1 MSDSNIIYDQA
12 DATVHANAPQ
22 PLRSDLNGTH
32 SSTLRSSS
40 GHEPANKPVVF
51 EESPRLGQVAAVP
64 AQFVSGAN
72 LTDTSGNSVDRVY
85 FKRGAYAIYR
95 TGEEVLV
102 VYSKNGDIASKQIAT
117 LSGLLPLRD
126 QLINLIRDVPQDY
139 LKKHYRAQIADALRL
154 GLEGQVDCGRVL
166 LNGAVNDARENLTRA
181 MRQLYLKCAAGIALS
196 AAMTVALGIAYV
208 QDTASIHLAL
218 LAIGA
223 GTIGVLLSIA
233 IAIRSR
239 TVVIDGNRQA
249 NIIDAALRM
258 LIGAI
263 SAAVL
268 FLLVNS
274 GALVDI
280 QFGAAKLV
288 GPDAAW
294 QAMLL
299 LGFMAGFFER
309 LVPDLLEKAAPAQGT
324 SS

>member
-1 MSDSNIIYDQA
+1 MSNLLDRKN
-12 DATVHANAPQ
+12 DAHT
-22 PLRSDLNGTH
+22 
-32 SSTLRSSS
+32 STRRFSS
-40 GHEPANKPVVF
+40 GNETANEKATPEQSEHVIRAEKPSDFDVN
-51 EESPRLGQVAAVP
+51 SI
-64 AQFVSGAN
+64 
-72 LTDTSGNSVDRVY
+72 DISGNRVDSVY
-85 FKRGAYAIYR
+85 FKRNSYAIYR
-95 TGEEVLV
+95 SDEEILV
-102 VYSKNGDIASKQIAT
+102 VYSEDEEIASKQIAAI
-117 LSGLLPLRD
+117 SRLLPLRD
-126 QLINLIRDVPQDY
+126 QLINLIRDVPQDG

-181 MRQLYLKCAAGIALS
+181 MRQLYLGCAAGMAFS
-196 AAMTVALGIAYV
+196 AAMTVALVVWVIAHV
-208 QDTASIHLAL
+208 QATAGIHLVL

-223 GTIGVLLSIA
+223 GAIGVLLSIA
-233 IAIRSR
+233 NAIRSR

-249 NIIDAALRM
+249 NIMDAALRM

-280 QFGAAKLV
+280 QFGAVKLV

-294 QAMLL
+294 QATLL
-299 LGFMAGFFER
+299 MGFMAGFFER
-309 LVPDLLEKAAPAQGT
+309 LVPDLLEKAASAQGRTMTAAPAPVPT